1 MYIKGGSQMYK
12 IHFLYSVYENFNNR
26 NNASMIYAFLLFL
39 WLKCA
44 YASSFCLYI
53 SLAYLTSITSMHRMH
68 SMHLWTPK
76 AQKFVVLSINHGK
89 SSINGQFPQGW
100 VEDTCWEHWEDIFFL
115 YEKSLA
121 ASDTVPSGSNIF
133 KVDWPCT
140 ATGKVDR
147 KAWTLR
153 ALMVKR

>member
-53 SLAYLTSITSMHRMH
+53 SLAYLTSVTSMHRMH

-100 VEDTCWEHWEDIFFL
+100 VEDTCWEHWEDIFF
-115 YEKSLA
+115 YMRNHSLRPTPCLA
-121 ASDTVPSGSNIF
+121 DQTSSKWTGHARPLAKWIGKPGPSGH
-133 KVDWPCT
+133 W
-140 ATGKVDR
+140 
-147 KAWTLR
+147 W
-153 ALMVKR
+153 